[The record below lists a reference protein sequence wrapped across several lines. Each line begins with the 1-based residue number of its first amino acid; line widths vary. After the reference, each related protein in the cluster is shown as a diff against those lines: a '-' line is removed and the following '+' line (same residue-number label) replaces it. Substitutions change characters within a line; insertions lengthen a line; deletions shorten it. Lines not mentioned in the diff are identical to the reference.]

1 MKYYIIAG
9 EASGDLH
16 GSNLMKGIYAQDSTA
31 QIRFWGGD
39 CMEEVWNKH
48 MKSFHSDSFSHDSDT
63 HLEEERASHEQ
74 PAQSIFAADSIH
86 KKAGVNIQDPDAA
99 DECGTGLVRHYK
111 DGAVMGFVEVL
122 AKAGRLLKNV
132 DFCKKD
138 ILAWQPDVVILIDYP
153 GFNFKIAEF
162 AHKEG
167 FKVFYYIAPKVWASR
182 EGRIRKLK
190 KYVDK
195 LYIVF
200 PFEKPYFDAKGIDYI
215 YKGNPLVDA
224 VDSSQAMN
232 ESREDFLN
240 RTRLED
246 RPIIAMLAGSRKAE
260 ISTMMPV
267 FTEFAAKMHA
277 LPQYK
282 NHQFLIAGAPARSIE
297 DYSSWLNP
305 ENSRYV
311 KVLFGETQS
320 IIRHAEAGV
329 INSGTASLETA
340 LFGTP
345 QVVGYIINPLT
356 YWLAKRIIKVK
367 YISLGNLIVDRPAF
381 KEFIQ
386 HDCNAD
392 ALVTEVRELIENND
406 RRSAMQKEYSEI
418 RNLLGGRGA
427 SAAVA
432 KSMIEELRNIQ

>member
-16 GSNLMKGIYAQDSTA
+16 GSNLIKGIYAEDPA
-31 QIRFWGGD
+31 ADIRFWGGD
-39 CMEEVWNKH
+39 LM
-48 MKSFHSDSFSHDSDT
+48 
-63 HLEEERASHEQ
+63 
-74 PAQSIFAADSIH
+74 AAI
-86 KKAGVNIQDPDAA
+86 AGQAPVH
-99 DECGTGLVRHYK
+99 HYK
-111 DGAVMGFVEVL
+111 EGAVMGFVEVI

-132 DFCKKD
+132 EFCKND
-138 ILAWQPDVVILIDYP
+138 ILEWKPDVVILIDYP

-162 AHKEG
+162 AHKAG

-200 PFEKPYFDAKGIDYI
+200 PFEKPYFDAKGIEYI

-224 VDSSQAMN
+224 VDNSRAML
-232 ESREDFLN
+232 ETTADFLQ
-240 RTRLED
+240 RTELED

-267 FTEFAAKMHA
+267 LTEFASKMHQ
-277 LPQYK
+277 LPEYK
-282 NHQFLIAGAPARSIE
+282 EYQFLIAGAPARNIS
-297 DYSSWLNP
+297 DYSAWMND
-305 ENSRYV
+305 ENSRYI

-345 QVVGYIINPLT
+345 QVVGYIVNPLT
-356 YWLAKRIIKVK
+356 YWLAKKIIKVK
-367 YISLGNLIVDRPAF
+367 YISLGNLIVNRLAF

-392 ALVTEVRELIENND
+392 ALVTEIRELIENQE
-406 RRSAMQKEYSEI
+406 RRQAMMDEYTEI
-418 RNLLGGRGA
+418 RNLLGGSGA

-432 KSMIEELRNIQ
+432 KAMIEELTK

>member
-16 GSNLMKGIYAQDSTA
+16 GSNLMKGIYAQDPTA

-39 CMEEVWNKH
+39 QMCGVFQNNP
-48 MKSFHSDSFSHDSDT
+48 T
-63 HLEEERASHEQ
+63 H
-74 PAQSIFAADSIH
+74 PTAD
-86 KKAGVNIQDPDAA
+86 
-99 DECGTGLVRHYK
+99 GTGLVRHYRE
-111 DGAVMGFVEVL
+111 GAVMGFVEVL
-122 AKAGRLLKNV
+122 AKAGRLMKNV

-162 AHKEG
+162 AHNAG

-200 PFEKPYFDAKGIDYI
+200 PFEKPYFDAKGVKYI

-224 VDSSQAMN
+224 VDGSQAMN
-232 ESREDFLN
+232 ESRDEFFN
-240 RTRLED
+240 RAGLED
-246 RPIIAMLAGSRKAE
+246 RPVIAMLAGSRKAE

-267 FTEFAAKMHA
+267 LTDFAAKMHR
-277 LPQYK
+277 LPRYK
-282 NHQFLIAGAPARSIE
+282 NHLFLIAGAPARSMQ
-297 DYSSWLNP
+297 DYSAWLNE
-305 ENSRYV
+305 ENSRYI

-340 LFGTP
+340 LIGTP

-356 YWLAKRIIKVK
+356 YWVAKKIIKVK
-367 YISLGNLIVDRPAF
+367 YISLGNLIVNRLAF

-386 HDCNAD
+386 HDCNSD

-406 RRSAMQKEYSEI
+406 RRTAMLNEYAEI
-418 RNLLGGRGA
+418 RNLLGGKGA

-432 KSMIEELRNIQ
+432 KSMIEELNR